1 MFVPRTSS
9 QGSCFRTLSALA
21 GTTVC
26 PVMQLLSLGGWGVIT
41 AHTTCRCYLLPCLCQ
56 FRSGVF
62 QHPAL
67 SVTKSQVSVER
78 LYNDANAIYIKSIK
92 VACLESGVAPM
103 RSIESPFHGK
113 QIVLLVF
120 SDTVYVREL

>member
-1 MFVPRTSS
+1 MSDF
-9 QGSCFRTLSALA
+9 
-21 GTTVC
+21 
-26 PVMQLLSLGGWGVIT
+26 
-41 AHTTCRCYLLPCLCQ
+41 
-56 FRSGVF
+56 F